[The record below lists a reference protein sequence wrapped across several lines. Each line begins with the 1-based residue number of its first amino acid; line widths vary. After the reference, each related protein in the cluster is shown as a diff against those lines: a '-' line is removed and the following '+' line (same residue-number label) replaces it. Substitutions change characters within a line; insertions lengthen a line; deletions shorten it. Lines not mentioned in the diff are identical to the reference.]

1 MTKNERILFW
11 VLVLFSMLSAL
22 GMIIFVK
29 IMAKIFVI

>member
-11 VLVLFSMLSAL
+11 VLLFSMLSAL